1 MSSSWRFMPKNGG
14 GAGAGAGGDGYFDGG
29 VALEV
34 TVLSAD
40 SLRLPPSYSPLP
52 RRLRPYV
59 TVSSPSSGAP
69 DSACSTAVA
78 EGGGGGGEHSW
89 GDTLVVPVGPEF
101 LEGRADVHVAVLSE
115 STCFRLVGATP
126 LGWCGIPA
134 ADVLDGLRPPRALRR
149 LSYSLR
155 CPRRRG
161 GGATH
166 GVVHLA
172 VRVLG
177 LGDGGARVA
186 TAGAAAAMAPAP
198 VQQGWCRVAMGIPVS
213 GASSSAA
220 ASAVVGMPLAWG
232 AASR

>member
-1 MSSSWRFMPKNGG
+1 MSSWRFLPKNG
-14 GAGAGAGGDGYFDGG
+14 GAGAGGDGYFDGG

-59 TVSSPSSGAP
+59 TLSLSSGAA
-69 DSACSTAVA
+69 ACSTAVA
-78 EGGGGGGEHSW
+78 AAGNGGEHSW
-89 GDTLVVPVGPEF
+89 GDTLVVPVGSEF

-115 STCFRLVGATP
+115 STCRLVGDTP

-149 LSYSLR
+149 LSYALR
-155 CPRRRG
+155 CPRRG
-161 GGATH
+161 VGAGAAH

-177 LGDGGARVA
+177 LGRDGAR
-186 TAGAAAAMAPAP
+186 AAAAPGAPA
-198 VQQGWCRVAMGIPVS
+198 QQGWCRVAMGIPVS
-213 GASSSAA
+213 GASS
-220 ASAVVGMPLAWG
+220 ASAVVGMPMSWG
-232 AASR
+232 ATSR